1 MLQTYKSRWYPS
13 PAQAGWLEQTLETCL
28 AQQKERKGIS
38 AFELRRKHPQL
49 LKLPSMWTRSY
60 FAATVGNVSAEI
72 IEKYIAAQKGL

>member
-1 MLQTYKSRWYPS
+1 MKTDKDRLYPS
-13 PAQAGWLEQTLETCL
+13 QAQAGWLEQTVETCL
-28 AQQKERKGIS
+28 AQRKERKGIT
-38 AFELRRKHPQL
+38 AFELRRKHTQL